1 MKTFKLLKCWP
12 NADPNT
18 STVADT
24 DTDNVPYFDSLKNL
38 IYGIDYVTNPDED
51 SFFDLV
57 FTGPDGRPK
66 VVCNS
71 KSVKQRK
78 IGEFDSPIDSHSK
91 PHSPISVLGS
101 GIKFRVFFFGFRKS
115 NQEKAGIDASSIP
128 NPKQLNKTTL
138 PRGSSLRSKLEKER
152 EEEFS
157 VDDSSKQFTRAAE
170 LAKFLKLVKRGNS
183 KMCTDK
189 IRLSDQVSTPLP
201 SPFVQ
206 SISSSRKQLDEKQG
220 NRVAAFGAVCKHV
233 MKSRS
238 TTSSFAGVSS
248 SLPGMNRRDD
258 SLLEQNDGIQGA
270 ILHCK
275 RSYSTASKD
284 CSMLLA
290 RCTTEDVARTSYYD
304 EESRWSI

>member
-24 DTDNVPYFDSLKNL
+24 DTDNVPYFDSVKNL

-78 IGEFDSPIDSHSK
+78 MGEFDSPIDSHSK
-91 PHSPISVLGS
+91 PHSPVSVLGS
-101 GIKFRVFFFGFRKS
+101 GIKFRVFFFGFRK
-115 NQEKAGIDASSIP
+115 EKAGIDDSSIP
-128 NPKQLNKTTL
+128 NPKQLNKTNL
-138 PRGSSLRSKLEKER
+138 PRGSSLGSKLEKER

-157 VDDSSKQFTRAAE
+157 VDDPSSSSSKSKRAAE

-248 SLPGMNRRDD
+248 SLPAMNRRDD

-284 CSMLLA
+284 CSML
-290 RCTTEDVARTSYYD
+290 CTTEDVARTSYYE

>member
-138 PRGSSLRSKLEKER
+138 PRGSSLRSKLEKGR

-157 VDDSSKQFTRAAE
+157 VDDSPKQFTRAAE

-248 SLPGMNRRDD
+248 SLPAMNRRDD
-258 SLLEQNDGIQGA
+258 SLLEQNDGIQSA

-290 RCTTEDVARTSYYD
+290 RCTTEDVARTSYYE

>member
-24 DTDNVPYFDSLKNL
+24 DTDNVPYFDSVKNL
-38 IYGIDYVTNPDED
+38 IYGIDCITNPDED

-78 IGEFDSPIDSHSK
+78 MGEFDSPIDSHSK
-91 PHSPISVLGS
+91 PHSPVSVLGS
-101 GIKFRVFFFGFRKS
+101 GIKFRVLFFGFRKS
-115 NQEKAGIDASSIP
+115 NQEKAGIDDSSIP

-152 EEEFS
+152 EEEF
-157 VDDSSKQFTRAAE
+157 SSKQFTRAAE

-238 TTSSFAGVSS
+238 TTSSFAGVPS
-248 SLPGMNRRDD
+248 SLNRRDD

-284 CSMLLA
+284 CSMLLP
-290 RCTTEDVARTSYYD
+290 RCTTEDVARTSYYE

>member
-24 DTDNVPYFDSLKNL
+24 DNVPYFDSVKNL

-78 IGEFDSPIDSHSK
+78 IGEFDSPIDSQSK
-91 PHSPISVLGS
+91 SPSPVSVLGS
-101 GIKFRVFFFGFRKS
+101 GIVFLFRFRKS
-115 NQEKAGIDASSIP
+115 NSDKAGIDE
-128 NPKQLNKTTL
+128 PKQLNKTSL
-138 PRGSSLRSKLEKER
+138 HRGSSLRSKLERER

-157 VDDSSKQFTRAAE
+157 VDESAPLPSKQFAR
-170 LAKFLKLVKRGNS
+170 AKFLKLVKRGNS

-189 IRLSDQVSTPLP
+189 IRLSDQVSTP
-201 SPFVQ
+201 F
-206 SISSSRKQLDEKQG
+206 ISSSRKQLDEKQG

-248 SLPGMNRRDD
+248 SLPPMNRRDD

-284 CSMLLA
+284 CSIILP
-290 RCTTEDVARTSYYD
+290 RCTTEDVARTSCYE